1 MRKTIL
7 SVIACGLV
15 AGSCCLSASAETIK
29 ATTSSHTDGKQS
41 ITITSEGYMDYNI
54 PTPSVEIYFYGVR
67 AYTPGYGNSNNIT
80 TSFSILGK
88 LNQTSSSKSFRKS
101 GSGEIC
107 DYKSN
112 GIETLYNNVSSTITT
127 SSTVYGS
134 SSQECNYN
142 CK

>member
-1 MRKTIL
+1 
-7 SVIACGLV
+7 
-15 AGSCCLSASAETIK
+15 
-29 ATTSSHTDGKQS
+29 
-41 ITITSEGYMDYNI
+41 MDYNI
-54 PTPSVEIYFYGVR
+54 PTPSVEIYFYGVI

-112 GIETLYNNVSSTITT
+112 GIGAVKKQKKRLHREKRKEAAFFV
-127 SSTVYGS
+127 V
-134 SSQECNYN
+134 
-142 CK
+142 